1 MGAAV
6 PLIIGGGLMAGS
18 AIAQGNAAAAAR
30 AEARERG
37 RAVAAAEA
45 GRQTIINPY
54 QNIKDLSSM
63 ITNPAANLQVA
74 TRAAEMQAEQA
85 DLSLASTLDTLR
97 ATGASAGG
105 ATALATAALRSK
117 QGIAA
122 NIEQQEAQNERLR
135 AQGEF
140 QAQQMRMAEM
150 QRLQQADVAGQ
161 QFMFSAREQR
171 QSERLN
177 RLAGLQAQSQSAAQ
191 SYQAG
196 MFGAIGG
203 LGGMIAG
210 TAGEDF
216 WKKP

>member
-18 AIAQGNAAAAAR
+18 AIAQGNAASAAR

-45 GRQTIINPY
+45 SRQTIINPY

-203 LGGMIAG
+203 LGGMVAG
-210 TAGEDF
+210 SADNKIWG
-216 WKKP
+216 